1 MKKIT
6 SLLLASMLF
15 SIISFGQNGFVAGS
29 VKDNSN
35 QSLSYA
41 TVQISKSLD
50 SIPIKATVT
59 DKNGL
64 FQVSKIENGN
74 YMISVSSTGYEKESS
89 SFIIDSINQ
98 KIDLPAFKLVSNKNV
113 LEAVSVST
121 SKKFIEVKADKTVLN
136 IENNIMASGSSAF
149 DMIKKGPAVSTD
161 KDDNIKMK
169 GGMVQIFIDGKPF
182 YLSGQQLTDYLK
194 SLPAEAV
201 SKIEIISNPGSRY
214 EAQGTAGIINLKLK
228 KSQANG
234 LNGTAGLG
242 TGIGRYPK
250 ANSSVGLNYRKDKWN
265 IFGSGYYGYSESFNQ
280 LNVENVI
287 GTGND
292 KVVQLRDN
300 YWHPFSNFYNYTTG
314 IDYKISDKST
324 IGFLMRG
331 SISDTKANTDNH
343 TIFQNEQGNPES
355 FINTLKQDTTK
366 NKNTTYNLNFKTK
379 FDSLGSELNIDADY
393 VRYQSKG
400 INLNSNYFVGNKSDT
415 LREAYIFRNS
425 SPANVDIISF
435 KADYTKYFNSSLKFE
450 AGIKTSFVKT
460 DNNLMVDSIKNGK
473 WNFDYNQSNH
483 FVYEENI
490 NAGYFNINKEWSK
503 WNVQTGLR
511 AEQTNYTTNSITEN
525 QVNRKSYIDLFPS
538 FYASYKLNEH
548 NTFNFNY
555 TRRINRPSY
564 QSLNPFTSYV
574 DPYTR
579 FQGNPH
585 LQPSYSNSIEVKHS
599 FKEFLFTSISY
610 QRVNNNSIDIIIQDD
625 ATKMITNTTL
635 NSGYSN
641 YASMNISAY
650 IPITK
655 WWLTENNVNM
665 YYSNAVSKY
674 PGFAYDTKTVSADFS
689 NSNTFTLPKNIK
701 MQASI
706 YYSAPSTQG
715 FYHIRGSASGSFGIQ
730 KQVWDKKGTIK
741 FSVSNIG
748 ANAYRAHIV
757 SDKLDILW
765 RNQWEGPR
773 FNINYSWRFGSK
785 TVKSARSR
793 KTASSEETNRVNL

>member
-35 QSLSYA
+35 QSLPYA

-300 YWHPFSNFYNYTTG
+300 YWHPFSRF
-314 IDYKISDKST
+314 S
-324 IGFLMRG
+324 
-331 SISDTKANTDNH
+331 
-343 TIFQNEQGNPES
+343 NE
-355 FINTLKQDTTK
+355 
-366 NKNTTYNLNFKTK
+366 
-379 FDSLGSELNIDADY
+379 
-393 VRYQSKG
+393 R
-400 INLNSNYFVGNKSDT
+400 
-415 LREAYIFRNS
+415 
-425 SPANVDIISF
+425 
-435 KADYTKYFNSSLKFE
+435 KYF
-450 AGIKTSFVKT
+450 G
-460 DNNLMVDSIKNGK
+460 
-473 WNFDYNQSNH
+473 
-483 FVYEENI
+483 YESE
-490 NAGYFNINKEWSK
+490 
-503 WNVQTGLR
+503 
-511 AEQTNYTTNSITEN
+511 
-525 QVNRKSYIDLFPS
+525 
-538 FYASYKLNEH
+538 
-548 NTFNFNY
+548 
-555 TRRINRPSY
+555 
-564 QSLNPFTSYV
+564 
-574 DPYTR
+574 
-579 FQGNPH
+579 
-585 LQPSYSNSIEVKHS
+585 
-599 FKEFLFTSISY
+599 
-610 QRVNNNSIDIIIQDD
+610 
-625 ATKMITNTTL
+625 
-635 NSGYSN
+635 
-641 YASMNISAY
+641 
-650 IPITK
+650 
-655 WWLTENNVNM
+655 
-665 YYSNAVSKY
+665 
-674 PGFAYDTKTVSADFS
+674 
-689 NSNTFTLPKNIK
+689 
-701 MQASI
+701 
-706 YYSAPSTQG
+706 
-715 FYHIRGSASGSFGIQ
+715 
-730 KQVWDKKGTIK
+730 
-741 FSVSNIG
+741 
-748 ANAYRAHIV
+748 YR
-757 SDKLDILW
+757 
-765 RNQWEGPR
+765 
-773 FNINYSWRFGSK
+773 
-785 TVKSARSR
+785 
-793 KTASSEETNRVNL
+793 